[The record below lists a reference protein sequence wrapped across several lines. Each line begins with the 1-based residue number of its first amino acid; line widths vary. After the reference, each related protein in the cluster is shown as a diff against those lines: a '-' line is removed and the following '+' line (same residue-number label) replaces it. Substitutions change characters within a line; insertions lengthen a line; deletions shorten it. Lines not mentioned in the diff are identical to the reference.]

1 MNSKFSFS
9 DLKSGVVVFLVALPL
24 CLGISLACGVPIF
37 SGILSGIVGGIIVG
51 IFSSSRYSV
60 TGPAAGLTAIVVT
73 SISQLGSYEY
83 FLAAVFFAGIFQI
96 IFGVIKAGFISNFI
110 PNAVVKGMLAGIG
123 IILIIKQ
130 LPHFVGYDADPEGDM
145 YFVQSDGH
153 NSISDLYYMF
163 NFITPGSLIIGFIS
177 FFLLL
182 ISEKPFYKKNK
193 IFSFIPGP
201 LLVVGFGILL
211 NVAFSGY
218 SFLEISSKHLVNLP
232 IIKNLNDLKTNLIFP
247 NFTLI
252 NDQGFWII
260 VLTLAIVAS
269 IETLLSFEAI
279 DKLVP
284 QKEAV
289 NSNKEL
295 VAQGIGNTISGL
307 IGALPLTSVIVR
319 SSANINAGA
328 KSKLSTI
335 THALLLMLSVLFI
348 PYVLRLIPN
357 SALAVILIM
366 IGYKLANI
374 SLFKSQYKAGIDQ
387 FLPFMATI
395 LFMLFTDLLKGVS
408 LGLFIA
414 IIFILKQSYKLPFKV
429 IEETIDGR
437 LNVFIKLSQNVT
449 FITKGKFIELFKN
462 IPDGAEVHIDGGRT
476 RFIDKDVLEIIH
488 NYKDSSSVHKINL
501 VLEEL
506 EEDKKN

>member
-9 DLKSGVVVFLVALPL
+9 DFKSGVVVFLVALPL

-37 SGILSGIVGGIIVG
+37 SGILSGILGGFIVA
-51 IFSSSRYSV
+51 IFSSSKYSV
-60 TGPAAGLTAIVVT
+60 SGPAAGLTAIVVT
-73 SISQLGSYEY
+73 SISQLGSYNC
-83 FLAAVFFAGIFQI
+83 FLAAVFFAGIFQV
-96 IFGVIKAGFISNFI
+96 IFGIIKAGFISNFI

-163 NFITPGSLIIGFIS
+163 NYITPGSLIIGIVS
-177 FFLLL
+177 FLLL
-182 ISEKPFYKKNK
+182 IISEKSFYKKNK
-193 IFSFIPGP
+193 LFSFIPGP

-218 SFLEISSKHLVNLP
+218 SFLKINSKHLVNLP
-232 IIKNLNDLKTNLIFP
+232 NINNFNDLKTNLIFP
-247 NFTLI
+247 DFSLI
-252 NDQGFWII
+252 NNQGFWII

-284 QKEAV
+284 QKGSV

-295 VAQGIGNTISGL
+295 IAQGIGNSISGL

-328 KSKLSTI
+328 KSKLSAI
-335 THALLLMLSVLFI
+335 IHSLLLMLSVLFI
-348 PYVLRLIPN
+348 PFILRLIPN

-387 FLPFMATI
+387 FLPFISTI

-414 IIFILKQSYKLPFKV
+414 IIFILKQSYKMPFKV
-429 IEETIDGR
+429 IEEQIDGR

-449 FITKGKFIELFKN
+449 FITKGKFIELFKS

-476 RFIDKDVLEIIH
+476 RFIDKDILEIIH
-488 NYKDSSSVHKINL
+488 DYKDSSSVHKINL
-501 VLEEL
+501 VLEEFK
-506 EEDKKN
+506 ED

>member
-9 DLKSGVVVFLVALPL
+9 DLKSGIVVFLVALPL

-37 SGILSGIVGGIIVG
+37 SGILSGIVGGIIVA
-51 IFSSSRYSV
+51 IFSSSKYSV
-60 TGPAAGLTAIVVT
+60 SGPAAGLTAIVVT
-73 SISQLGSYEY
+73 SISKLGSYEY

-130 LPHFVGYDADPEGDM
+130 LPHFVGYDANPEGDM
-145 YFVQSDGH
+145 YFVQLDGH

-163 NFITPGSLIIGFIS
+163 NFITPGSLIIGIIS

-182 ISEKPFYKKNK
+182 ISDKLFYKKNI
-193 IFSFIPGP
+193 IFSLIPGP
-201 LLVVGFGILL
+201 LLVVGFGIIL

-218 SFLEISSKHLVNLP
+218 SFLEINSKHLVNLP
-232 IIKNLNDLKTNLIFP
+232 TIKNLNDFKINLMFP
-247 NFTLI
+247 DFTLI
-252 NDQGFWII
+252 NNQEFWII

-269 IETLLSFEAI
+269 IETLLSIEAI
-279 DKLVP
+279 DKLVS
-284 QKEAV
+284 QKETS

-295 VAQGIGNTISGL
+295 IAQGIGNTVSGL
-307 IGALPLTSVIVR
+307 IGGLPLTSVIVR

-335 THALLLMLSVLFI
+335 IHALLLMISVLFI
-348 PYVLRLIPN
+348 PHILRLIPN
-357 SALAVILIM
+357 STLAVILIM
-366 IGYKLANI
+366 TGYKLANI

-387 FLPFMATI
+387 FLPFIATI

-414 IIFILKQSYKLPFKV
+414 IIFILKQSYKMPFKL

-462 IPDGAEVHIDGGRT
+462 IPEGAEVHIDGGRT

-488 NYKDSSSVHKINL
+488 NFKDSSSIHKINL
-501 VLEEL
+501 VLEEF
-506 EEDKKN
+506 EED